1 MRSKNIIT
9 SIIIIGAF
17 VMVLSACGV
26 ATKTPG
32 ISTDS
37 ANDELPP
44 VAAIKARE
52 MLAENLDIN
61 IEEISITTHDQMTW
75 SDSCLGLGGPAESCL
90 AAEVEGWLVVLTVDG
105 KTYNARTDW
114 LGDQI
119 RFEP

>member
-17 VMVLSACGV
+17 VMVMSACGV
-26 ATKTPG
+26 ATKTTG

-37 ANDELPP
+37 VNDELPP

-52 MLAENLDIN
+52 MLAEKLAIN
-61 IEEISITTHDQMTW
+61 IEEISITSHDQMIW
-75 SDSCLGLGGPAESCL
+75 SDSCLGLGGPADSCL
-90 AAEVEGWLVVLTVDG
+90 VAEVEGWLVVLTVDG
-105 KTYNARTDW
+105 KTHNARTDW